1 MSRLLIGTLNPG
13 KQDEIRHLLA
23 DLNLQITTPQEFG
36 LSLTVKE
43 TGANYRENAALKAS
57 AFSQASG
64 LWALADDTGLEVEAL
79 GGAPGLH
86 SARLAAT
93 TTARRRTLL
102 DMLHSHPRPWTAS
115 FRSTVA
121 LASPEGQLVFC
132 EGTCPGEIIS
142 EERGVGGFGY
152 DPIFLVEGTEKTMAE
167 LTIEEKNLI
176 SHRARA
182 VKAIKPELA
191 RLTG

>member
-1 MSRLLIGTLNPG
+1 MSKLLIGTLNPG

-23 DLNLQITTPQEFG
+23 DKNLQIATPQELG
-36 LSLTVKE
+36 LSLTVEE
-43 TGANYRENAALKAS
+43 TGANYRENAALKAL

-86 SARLAAT
+86 SARLAT
-93 TTARRRTLL
+93 TTLARRRALL
-102 DMLHSHPRPWTAS
+102 EMLDSHPRPWKAT

-121 LASPEGQLVFC
+121 LASPEGQLVFG
-132 EGTCPGEIIS
+132 EGTCPGEIVP
-142 EERGVGGFGY
+142 EARGVGGFGY

-176 SHRARA
+176 SHRAQA
-182 VKAIKPELA
+182 LDAIKLELA
-191 RLTG
+191 RLPG